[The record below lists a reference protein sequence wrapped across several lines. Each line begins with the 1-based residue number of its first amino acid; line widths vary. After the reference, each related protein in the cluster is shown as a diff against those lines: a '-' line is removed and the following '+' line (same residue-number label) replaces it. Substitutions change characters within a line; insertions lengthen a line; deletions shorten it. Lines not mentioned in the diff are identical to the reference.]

1 MGFLRNTFAAV
12 EREMRRLRRQ
22 PMYGVLMVAL
32 PLTSFIFFAI
42 LFHKGVA
49 RDIPIAVLD
58 EDHSTLSRKVTQMIE
73 DTPTAQIAYGIQSME
88 EGERLMREGRI
99 SAVVQIP
106 AFFEKNILS
115 NTQTHLEAYIS
126 GSNITVN
133 GLLSKDIQ
141 TAVTMFG
148 AGIQIQLLTKQ
159 GLTERQAMAQL
170 QPVRFDKHVLFNPY
184 INYGYYLSPSFM
196 PMMMLIFIV
205 MVTVFSIG
213 TELKNGTARE
223 WLRTADD
230 SVGAALLGKLLPV
243 TAAMFLLSLVMFT
256 IIFKVVG
263 VPLNGSL
270 ALILA
275 GTLLFIVSYQSIS
288 VLIVSLMANLRLSL
302 SLGGGYS
309 VLAFT
314 FSGLTFPIMAM
325 YPAMRVVSKIFPF
338 TYYTDLFVDQML
350 RGAPAICSLPDLGG
364 MALFIVLPLL
374 CLPRLRRICT
384 EEKFW
389 GRS

>member
-1 MGFLRNTFAAV
+1 MGFLRNTFAVV
-12 EREMRRLRRQ
+12 EREMRRLRHQ

-106 AFFEKNILS
+106 AFFEKSILS

-350 RGAPAICSLPDLGG
+350 RGAPAVCSLPDLGG